1 MANTVIQIKYST
13 TTAAPTTLNVGELAY
28 SYASANLFIGN
39 TTSTG
44 VIQLPIGNTGVT
56 ATTYGGASIVPV
68 FTVDAKGRITSA
80 TNVSISSAATITAG
94 SNGSGGTFTNTLN
107 VKSGSAGLS
116 TNFVDAEDTFY
127 ITADNSFIRNT
138 GTQSITGDL
147 SVIGNLTVTG
157 TQTLVNTSSLSIT
170 DSLIKLANN
179 NTVSDVLDIGFYG
192 TSNPGSGVVYHG
204 LLRQATTG
212 NFFLFKNITAEPTG
226 NVLATGSATAANT
239 ANLRVNIVGGTIS
252 SLDSAIAVGQGGTG
266 STTFTNGNLITFNGT
281 SLVSLAN
288 TTSAGTYGNSA
299 YHPVITVD
307 SLGRVTAVTN
317 TAIAIDTSAITT
329 GTLSVARGG
338 TGNTAFT
345 TNGVM
350 ISNTTSTTGALSVLT
365 SATEGHVL
373 QISSVGQ
380 PSFAMLQG
388 GTF

>member
-13 TTAAPTTLNVGELAY
+13 ATAAPTTLNVGELAY
-28 SYASANLFIGN
+28 SYASQNLFIGN
-39 TTSTG
+39 AAGTG
-44 VIQLPIGNTGVT
+44 VITLPLGNTGVT
-56 ATTYGGASIVPV
+56 PGLYGSASQVPQ
-68 FTVDAKGRITSA
+68 FTVDNKGRITSA
-80 TNVSISSAATITAG
+80 TNVAISASGTLNAFGNT
-94 SNGSGGTFTNTLN
+94 GSGTFSATLN

-138 GTQSITGDL
+138 GSQSITGDL

-157 TQTLVNTSSLSIT
+157 TQTLVNTSSLSVT

-179 NTVSDVLDIGFYG
+179 NTVGDVLDIGFYG
-192 TSNPGSGVVYHG
+192 SSNNGSTVVYHG
-204 LLRQATTG
+204 LVRQAAG

-226 NVLATGSATAANT
+226 NVLAAGTLTAANT
-239 ANLRVNIVGGTIS
+239 ATLRANLTGGVVSGLGAPIAIADGGTNATS
-252 SLDSAIAVGQGGTG
+252 FTTG
-266 STTFTNGNLITFNGT
+266 PLIVFNGT
-281 SLVSLAN
+281 SLASLAN
-288 TTSAGTYGNSA
+288 TTSAGTYGNSSF
-299 YHPVITVD
+299 HPVITVD
-307 SLGRVTAVTN
+307 NYGRVTAATN

-345 TNGVM
+345 PNGV
-350 ISNTTSTTGALSVLT
+350 ILSNATTTTGPLSVLT

-373 QISSVGQ
+373 QISSAGQ